1 MKKIINKKIFFYS
14 GVWFLFFF
22 LIIANASNVKIIAKI
37 DNDIITNI
45 DIQNEYSYL
54 LALNKSLKDIQK
66 EQVLDFAKQSIFREK
81 IKKQEILK
89 YYELNQKN
97 EIIDMSIKN
106 IYNNLGLNS
115 EDEFIEYLKNLN
127 LNFDKIYKKIE
138 IETVWNQLVYEKYK
152 NKLVIN
158 KENLKNKIKVSPQ
171 KKESYYLHELVF
183 NFKEKK
189 EINAKYQTIIK
200 SINDI
205 GFEKTVIEYSI
216 SDTKNNLGLLGWID
230 KKALSEK
237 IKNELTKINLGE
249 MTRPIPIPGGILILK
264 LSDKKVENVDIDMGL
279 ELEKLIKYETNNQ
292 LNSYSTIYFNKVK
305 SQISINEY

>member
-14 GVWFLFFF
+14 SVWFLFFF

-45 DIQNEYSYL
+45 DIRNEYSYL

-66 EQVLDFAKQSIFREK
+66 EQVLDFAKKSIFREK

-138 IETVWNQLVYEKYK
+138 IETVWNQLVYQKYK
-152 NKLVIN
+152 DKLVIN
-158 KENLKNKIKVSPQ
+158 KENLKNKIKISP
-171 KKESYYLHELVF
+171 KKKSL
-183 NFKEKK
+183 
-189 EINAKYQTIIK
+189 IICM
-200 SINDI
+200 N
-205 GFEKTVIEYSI
+205 
-216 SDTKNNLGLLGWID
+216 
-230 KKALSEK
+230 
-237 IKNELTKINLGE
+237 
-249 MTRPIPIPGGILILK
+249 
-264 LSDKKVENVDIDMGL
+264 
-279 ELEKLIKYETNNQ
+279 
-292 LNSYSTIYFNKVK
+292 
-305 SQISINEY
+305 

>member
-14 GVWFLFFF
+14 SVWFLFFF

-115 EDEFIEYLKNLN
+115 EDEFIKYLKNLN

-138 IETVWNQLVYEKYK
+138 IETVWNQLVYQKYK
-152 NKLVIN
+152 DKLVIN
-158 KENLKNKIKVSPQ
+158 KENLKNKIKISPQ

-183 NFKEKK
+183 DFKEKK

-237 IKNELTKINLGE
+237 IKNELIKINLGE

-264 LSDKKVENVDIDMGL
+264 LSDKKVENVDMDMGL

>member
-1 MKKIINKKIFFYS
+1 MKKIITKKIFFYS
-14 GVWFLFFF
+14 SVWFLFFF

-45 DIQNEYSYL
+45 DIRNEYSYL

-81 IKKQEILK
+81 VKKQEILK

-138 IETVWNQLVYEKYK
+138 IETVWNQLVYQKYK
-152 NKLVIN
+152 DKLVIN
-158 KENLKNKIKVSPQ
+158 KENLKNKIKISPQ

-183 NFKEKK
+183 DFKEKK

-216 SDTKNNLGLLGWID
+216 SDTKNNLGLLGWVD

-237 IKNELTKINLGE
+237 IKSELTKINLGE

>member
-14 GVWFLFFF
+14 SVWFLFFF

-115 EDEFIEYLKNLN
+115 EDEFIKYLKNLN

-138 IETVWNQLVYEKYK
+138 IETVWNQLVYQKYK
-152 NKLVIN
+152 DKLVIN
-158 KENLKNKIKVSPQ
+158 KENLKNKIKISPK

-183 NFKEKK
+183 DFKEKK

-200 SINDI
+200 SINDL

-237 IKNELTKINLGE
+237 IKNELIKINLGE

-264 LSDKKVENVDIDMGL
+264 LSDKKVENVDMDMGL

-305 SQISINEY
+305 SQILINEY

>member
-1 MKKIINKKIFFYS
+1 MKKIINKKNFFYS
-14 GVWFLFFF
+14 SIWFLFFF
-22 LIIANASNVKIIAKI
+22 SIIANASNVKIIAKI

-66 EQVLDFAKQSIFREK
+66 EQVFDFAKQSIFREK

-97 EIIDMSIKN
+97 EFINMSIKN

-115 EDEFIEYLKNLN
+115 ENEFIEYLKNLN

-158 KENLKNKIKVSPQ
+158 KENLKNKIKLSPQ

-200 SINDI
+200 SINDV
-205 GFEKTVIEYSI
+205 GFEKTVIKYSI

-264 LSDKKVENVDIDMGL
+264 LSDKKVENFDIDVGL

-292 LNSYSTIYFNKVK
+292 LNNYSTIYFNKVK

>member
-14 GVWFLFFF
+14 SVWFLFFF

-97 EIIDMSIKN
+97 EIIDISIKN

-138 IETVWNQLVYEKYK
+138 IETVWNQLVYQKYK
-152 NKLVIN
+152 DKLVIN
-158 KENLKNKIKVSPQ
+158 KENLKNKIKISPQ

-200 SINDI
+200 SIDDI
-205 GFEKTVIEYSI
+205 GFEKTVVEYSI

>member
-1 MKKIINKKIFFYS
+1 MKKIINKKNFFYS
-14 GVWFLFFF
+14 SIWFLFFF
-22 LIIANASNVKIIAKI
+22 SIIANASNVKIIAKI

-66 EQVLDFAKQSIFREK
+66 EQVFDFAKQSIFREK
-81 IKKQEILK
+81 IKKQEISK

-106 IYNNLGLNS
+106 IYNNLGLNT
-115 EDEFIEYLKNLN
+115 EYEFIEYLKNLN

-158 KENLKNKIKVSPQ
+158 KENLKNKIKASPQ

-183 NFKEKK
+183 DFKEKK

-205 GFEKTVIEYSI
+205 GFEKTVIKYSI

-264 LSDKKVENVDIDMGL
+264 LSDKKVENFDIDVGL

-292 LNSYSTIYFNKVK
+292 LNNYSTIYFNKVK

>member
-1 MKKIINKKIFFYS
+1 MKKIITKKIFFYS
-14 GVWFLFFF
+14 SVWFLFFF

-115 EDEFIEYLKNLN
+115 EDEFIKYLKNLN

-138 IETVWNQLVYEKYK
+138 IETVWNQLVYQKYK
-152 NKLVIN
+152 DKLVIN
-158 KENLKNKIKVSPQ
+158 KENLKNKIKISPQ

-183 NFKEKK
+183 DFKEKK

-200 SINDI
+200 SINDL

-237 IKNELTKINLGE
+237 IKNELIKINLGE

-264 LSDKKVENVDIDMGL
+264 LSDKKVENVDMDMGL

>member
-14 GVWFLFFF
+14 SVWFLFFF

-45 DIQNEYSYL
+45 DIRNEYSYL

-138 IETVWNQLVYEKYK
+138 IETVWNQLVYQKYK
-152 NKLVIN
+152 DKLVIN
-158 KENLKNKIKVSPQ
+158 KENLKNKIKISPK

-183 NFKEKK
+183 DFKEKK

-216 SDTKNNLGLLGWID
+216 SDTKNNLGLLGWVD

-237 IKNELTKINLGE
+237 IKSELTKINLGE

>member
-14 GVWFLFFF
+14 SVWFLFFF

-115 EDEFIEYLKNLN
+115 EDEFIKYLKNLN

-138 IETVWNQLVYEKYK
+138 IETVWNQLVYQKYK
-152 NKLVIN
+152 DKLVIN
-158 KENLKNKIKVSPQ
+158 KENLKNKIKISPQ

-183 NFKEKK
+183 DFKEKK

-200 SINDI
+200 SINDL

-237 IKNELTKINLGE
+237 IKNELIKINLGE

-264 LSDKKVENVDIDMGL
+264 LSDKKVENVDMDMGL

>member
-14 GVWFLFFF
+14 SIWFLFFF
-22 LIIANASNVKIIAKI
+22 SIIANASNVKIIAKI

-97 EIIDMSIKN
+97 EFINMSIKN

-158 KENLKNKIKVSPQ
+158 KENLKNKIKLSPQ

-200 SINDI
+200 SINDV
-205 GFEKTVIEYSI
+205 GFEKTVIKYSI

>member
-14 GVWFLFFF
+14 SVWFLFFF

-115 EDEFIEYLKNLN
+115 EDEFIKYLKNLN

-138 IETVWNQLVYEKYK
+138 IETVWNQLVYQKYK
-152 NKLVIN
+152 DKLVIN
-158 KENLKNKIKVSPQ
+158 KENLKNKIKISPQ

-183 NFKEKK
+183 DFKEKK

-264 LSDKKVENVDIDMGL
+264 LSDKKVENVDMDMGL

>member
-1 MKKIINKKIFFYS
+1 M
-14 GVWFLFFF
+14 
-22 LIIANASNVKIIAKI
+22 
-37 DNDIITNI
+37 
-45 DIQNEYSYL
+45 
-54 LALNKSLKDIQK
+54 
-66 EQVLDFAKQSIFREK
+66 
-81 IKKQEILK
+81 
-89 YYELNQKN
+89 
-97 EIIDMSIKN
+97 
-106 IYNNLGLNS
+106 
-115 EDEFIEYLKNLN
+115 
-127 LNFDKIYKKIE
+127 
-138 IETVWNQLVYEKYK
+138 
-152 NKLVIN
+152 
-158 KENLKNKIKVSPQ
+158 
-171 KKESYYLHELVF
+171 HELVF
-183 NFKEKK
+183 DFKEKK

-216 SDTKNNLGLLGWID
+216 SDTKNNLGLLGWVD

-237 IKNELTKINLGE
+237 IKSELTKINLGE

>member
-1 MKKIINKKIFFYS
+1 M
-14 GVWFLFFF
+14 
-22 LIIANASNVKIIAKI
+22 
-37 DNDIITNI
+37 
-45 DIQNEYSYL
+45 
-54 LALNKSLKDIQK
+54 ALNKSLKDIQK

-97 EIIDMSIKN
+97 EIIDISIKN

-138 IETVWNQLVYEKYK
+138 IETVWNQLVFQKYK
-152 NKLVIN
+152 DKLVVN
-158 KENLKNKIKVSPQ
+158 KENLKNKIKISPK

-183 NFKEKK
+183 DFKEKK

-200 SINDI
+200 SINDV

-249 MTRPIPIPGGILILK
+249 VTRPIPIPGGILILK

>member
-1 MKKIINKKIFFYS
+1 MKKIITKKIFFYS
-14 GVWFLFFF
+14 SVWFLFFF

-89 YYELNQKN
+89 NYELNQKK
-97 EIIDMSIKN
+97 EIIDILNKN

-115 EDEFIEYLKNLN
+115 EDEFIKYLKNLN

-138 IETVWNQLVYEKYK
+138 IETIWNQLVYQKYK
-152 NKLVIN
+152 DKLVIN
-158 KENLKNKIKVSPQ
+158 KENLKNKIKISPQ

-183 NFKEKK
+183 DFKEKK

-249 MTRPIPIPGGILILK
+249 MTKPIPIPGGILILK
-264 LSDKKVENVDIDMGL
+264 LSDKKIENVDIDMGL

>member
-14 GVWFLFFF
+14 SVWFLFFF

-115 EDEFIEYLKNLN
+115 EDEFIKYLKNLN

-138 IETVWNQLVYEKYK
+138 IETVWNQLVYQKYK
-152 NKLVIN
+152 DKLVIN
-158 KENLKNKIKVSPQ
+158 KENLKNKIKISPQ

-183 NFKEKK
+183 DFKEKK
-189 EINAKYQTIIK
+189 EINTKYQTIIK

-264 LSDKKVENVDIDMGL
+264 LSDKKVENVDMDMGL

>member
-1 MKKIINKKIFFYS
+1 MKKIITKKIFFYS
-14 GVWFLFFF
+14 SVWFLFFF

-115 EDEFIEYLKNLN
+115 EDEFIKYLKNLN

-138 IETVWNQLVYEKYK
+138 IETVWNQLVYQKYK
-152 NKLVIN
+152 DKLVIN
-158 KENLKNKIKVSPQ
+158 KENLKNKIKISPQ

-183 NFKEKK
+183 DFKEKK

-200 SINDI
+200 SINDL

-264 LSDKKVENVDIDMGL
+264 LSDKKVENVDMDMGL

>member
-1 MKKIINKKIFFYS
+1 MKKIITKKIFFYS
-14 GVWFLFFF
+14 SVWFLFFF

-97 EIIDMSIKN
+97 EIIDMSIIN

-115 EDEFIEYLKNLN
+115 EDEFIKYLKNLN
-127 LNFDKIYKKIE
+127 LDFDKIYKKIE
-138 IETVWNQLVYEKYK
+138 IETVWNQLVYQKYK
-152 NKLVIN
+152 DKLVIN
-158 KENLKNKIKVSPQ
+158 KENLKNKIKISPQ

-183 NFKEKK
+183 DFKEKK

-200 SINDI
+200 SINDL

-249 MTRPIPIPGGILILK
+249 ITRPIPIPGGILILK
-264 LSDKKVENVDIDMGL
+264 LSDKKVENVDMDMGL

>member
-14 GVWFLFFF
+14 SVWFLFFF

-97 EIIDMSIKN
+97 EIIDISIKN

-138 IETVWNQLVYEKYK
+138 IETVWNQLVYQKYK
-152 NKLVIN
+152 DKLVIN
-158 KENLKNKIKVSPQ
+158 KENLKNKIKISPQ

-200 SINDI
+200 SIDDI
-205 GFEKTVIEYSI
+205 GFEKTVVEYSI

-249 MTRPIPIPGGILILK
+249 VTRPIPIPGGILILK

>member
-14 GVWFLFFF
+14 SVWFLFFF

-45 DIQNEYSYL
+45 DIRNEYSYL

-97 EIIDMSIKN
+97 EIIDISIKN

-138 IETVWNQLVYEKYK
+138 IETVWNQLVYQKYK
-152 NKLVIN
+152 DKLVIN
-158 KENLKNKIKVSPQ
+158 KENLKNKIKISPK

-183 NFKEKK
+183 DFKEKK

-216 SDTKNNLGLLGWID
+216 SDTKNNLGLLGWVD

-237 IKNELTKINLGE
+237 IKSELTKINLGE